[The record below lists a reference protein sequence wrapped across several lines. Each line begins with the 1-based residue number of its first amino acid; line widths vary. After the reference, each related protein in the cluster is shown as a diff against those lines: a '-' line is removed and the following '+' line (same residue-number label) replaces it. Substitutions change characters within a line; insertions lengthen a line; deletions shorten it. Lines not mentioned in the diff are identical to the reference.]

1 MVYAAH
7 FTPKAGAAGHQPSSQ
22 QVTDAK
28 IAHSRSSQASLQD
41 QKQQLLLANN
51 TAVLDCDRIAPAE
64 QWVLEGD
71 VKIEVGLQH
80 CPRDVK
86 QRLHWPN
93 CLRSTNLAV
102 LYLACGLIAFNHAK
116 LPTQTSTHGSHASL
130 VSDHAFNNGVR
141 QVRLVHT
148 PHWLPIFFMVHA
160 DLQV

>member
-7 FTPKAGAAGHQPSSQ
+7 LTPKAGAAGHQPSSQ

-28 IAHSRSSQASLQD
+28 IAASRSSQASLQD

-51 TAVLDCDRIAPAE
+51 TAVLDCDRTAPAE

-71 VKIEVGLQH
+71 VKIEVGLQY

-86 QRLHWPN
+86 QRLRWPD
-93 CLRSTNLAV
+93 CLHSTNLAV
-102 LYLACGLIAFNHAK
+102 LYLACGFIAFNHQ
-116 LPTQTSTHGSHASL
+116 LPTQTCTHGSQTSL
-130 VSDHAFNNGVR
+130 VFDLVFNNGGR
-141 QVRLVHT
+141 QVRLMHT
-148 PHWLPIFFMVHA
+148 FHWLSIFFMVHA